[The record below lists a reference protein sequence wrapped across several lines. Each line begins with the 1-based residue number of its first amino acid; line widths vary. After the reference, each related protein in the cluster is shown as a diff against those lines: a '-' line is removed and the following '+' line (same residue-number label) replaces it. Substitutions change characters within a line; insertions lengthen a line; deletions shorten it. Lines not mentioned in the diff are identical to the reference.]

1 MLHWNTDDTICAI
14 ASGTAAA
21 LRGIV
26 RLSGPQ
32 AIAIGEKLTRSLAN
46 SPCRLAP
53 ESPSP
58 KAAAIEYR
66 LCEID
71 LGNRLGWVEG
81 ESYWWR
87 TTKSYTG
94 QLSVEF
100 HLLGSL
106 PLLEALLSQCCR
118 FGARMA
124 QPGEFTLRA
133 FLAGRMDLSQAEA
146 VLGVIN
152 ARGEFELHR
161 ALDQL
166 AGGLA
171 KPVAKIRT
179 DLIHALA
186 HLEAGLDFVE
196 EDIEFISAA
205 ELENLLQ
212 HSLGQIQTLQQQ
224 IETRNVSFGSSKI
237 VLVGRPNAGKSSL
250 FNALISQDRAIVS
263 DQRGTT
269 RDYVAATLGH
279 DNLDV
284 ELVDTAGLDDSLHS
298 EIDVESQIR
307 TKNQMQ
313 QAALVVHVVDAACE
327 VDDELAFIKASTD
340 SIDHARRFIVVNK
353 LDVVSDDVIERW
365 KTNLTEIAANPS
377 ERAYVFVSTR
387 TMRGIRELKNQLV
400 ERVESLTS
408 DEGLGMLPTT
418 AQRCRDSLQRCATAL
433 EGAIQMTRGI
443 GMHEEL
449 VAAEIRLAMEELG
462 WIAGEVYTDD
472 LLDRIFSQFCIGK

>member
-1 MLHWNTDDTICAI
+1 MLNWNTDDTICAI
-14 ASGTAAA
+14 ASGHGAG

-32 AIAIGEKLTRSLAN
+32 AITIGEALTRPQHRKHQCSHSQQNSLV
-46 SPCRLAP
+46 
-53 ESPSP
+53 
-58 KAAAIEYR
+58 AAIEYQASE
-66 LCEID
+66 LF
-71 LGNRLGWVEG
+71 LGERLGWIEADT
-81 ESYWWR
+81 YWWR
-87 TTKSYTG
+87 TARSYTG
-94 QLSVEF
+94 QTAVEF

-106 PLLEALLSQCCR
+106 PLLERLLAECCSL
-118 FGARMA
+118 GARVA

-186 HLEAGLDFVE
+186 HLEAGLDFVD
-196 EDIEFISAA
+196 EDIEFISAT

-212 HSLGQIQTLQQQ
+212 HSLDQIETLQQQ

-250 FNALISQDRAIVS
+250 FNALIRQDRAIVS
-263 DQRGTT
+263 EQRGTT
-269 RDYVAATLGH
+269 RDYVAAPLGH
-279 DNLDV
+279 DNLDL

-298 EIDVESQIR
+298 EIDVESQLR
-307 TKNQMQ
+307 TKSQMQ
-313 QAALVVHVVDAACE
+313 QAALVVHVIDAACD
-327 VDDELAFIKASTD
+327 VDDELAFIKSSTD
-340 SIDHARRFIVVNK
+340 SIDPSRRLIVVNK
-353 LDVVSDDVIERW
+353 LDVVNDDVVERW
-365 KTNLTEIAANPS
+365 KTKLAESASYPS
-377 ERAYVFVSTR
+377 ERAYLFVSTR
-387 TMRGIRELKNQLV
+387 TKSGIHELKELLV